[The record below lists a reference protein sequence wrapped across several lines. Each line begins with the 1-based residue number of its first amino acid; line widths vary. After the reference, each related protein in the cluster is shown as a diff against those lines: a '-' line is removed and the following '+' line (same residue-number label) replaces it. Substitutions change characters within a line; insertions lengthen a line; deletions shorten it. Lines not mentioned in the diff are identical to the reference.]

1 MLKCLIIDDEL
12 LAIDVIAEY
21 IPRVPFLELS
31 GTYSNP
37 IDALMHLKKEEVD
50 LIFLDIQM
58 PQISGLQFMSL
69 LKTKVQVII
78 VSAYNEFALQ
88 GYEHDVTDYLLKP
101 VSFDRFLK
109 AVEKARRLW
118 ELTTAGT
125 PAVVAPSEDFIFV
138 KSGNKI
144 VKINLDD
151 ILFIEGLRNY
161 ITIHTTGN
169 KRIVTLQ
176 SMKTLEELLPSRRFV
191 RVQKSFIVQ
200 LSKIDSIERQRI
212 FVGSHVIPIGETFA
226 TGFFALIGNA
236 SKG

>member
-58 PQISGLQFMSL
+58 PQLSGLQFMNL
-69 LKTKVQVII
+69 LKTKTQVII

-101 VSFDRFLK
+101 VSFERFLK
-109 AVEKARRLW
+109 AVEKAQRLW

-125 PAVVAPSEDFIFV
+125 GVVAPSEDFIFV
-138 KSGNKI
+138 KAENKI

-191 RVQKSFIVQ
+191 RVQKSYIVQ

-212 FVGSHVIPIGETFA
+212 FVGSHIIPIGETFS
-226 TGFFALIGNA
+226 TGFFSIIGNV